1 MSFLIRILL
10 LLTLITALFM
20 ASGCQSIQFKNA
32 VKTGATTAITY
43 AAAGPIPAVLNLGAS
58 ILVDEITPEEKAVS
72 DIKTKEQAVAFVAD
86 SLIMN
91 ALYGFVAFL
100 LITNLAVPYFTRRW
114 GYNEAKNK
122 YRRRHDDDKQ
132 V

>member
-1 MSFLIRILL
+1 MVLTMIRVIFVISLAVLL
-10 LLTLITALFM
+10 F
-20 ASGCQSIQFKNA
+20 GCESIKFKNA
-32 VKTGATTAITY
+32 IKTGATTAVTY
-43 AAAGPIPAVLNLGAS
+43 AAAGPIPAVINLGAS
-58 ILVDEITPEEKAVS
+58 ILIDETLPEEKAVS

-91 ALYGFVAFL
+91 TLYGFIAFL
-100 LITNLAVPYFTRRW
+100 LITNIAVPYFTRRR

-122 YRRRHDDDKQ
+122 YRRRHDDEQ